1 MSSDTDTTGQWTTA
15 TLRWR
20 RLVLLTAA
28 LSFVCI
34 FGLNAYIGQS
44 DKAGPFISAP
54 LWLPYLFVLPRLRSK
69 TPKSGLALAIA
80 MGCALFV
87 PAIWFAWYALTWDA
101 RWWIPSTLALTAAQ
115 QAVMV
120 ATAVCA
126 YRSLPASSG
135 DRRIFFWNSA
145 YAIAAL
151 SFLGLFSRNLPNR
164 IAQNEEQAIWTL
176 RVTNQ
181 AATEYAKAFGG
192 IYPASLA
199 ALNAPPRDD
208 QKADCKAYNLRMLP
222 LDDPQIGLA
231 FRSNEYIFQYKI
243 GSPAEIPAGCCAGA
257 RTYTLTARPLVY
269 GKTGRRSFA
278 INEGGA
284 IRSTSE
290 NHDPL

>member
-1 MSSDTDTTGQWTTA
+1 MSSDTDTTGPWTTA

-20 RLVLLTAA
+20 RIVLLTAA

-54 LWLPYLFVLPRLRSK
+54 LWLPYLFVLLRLRGK
-69 TPKSGLALAIA
+69 TPKRGLALAIA
-80 MGCALFV
+80 MGCALFC

-101 RWWIPSTLALTAAQ
+101 RWWIPSTLVLTAAL
-115 QAVMV
+115 QAAMV
-120 ATAVCA
+120 AAAVRV
-126 YRSLPASSG
+126 YRFLPASSG
-135 DRRIFFWNSA
+135 DRRILFWNCA

-151 SFLGLFSRNLPNR
+151 SLLMLFSRNLPNR

-208 QKADCKAYNLRMLP
+208 QKPSCKAYNLRMLP
-222 LDDPQIGLA
+222 LDDPNIGLA
-231 FRSNEYIFQYKI
+231 FRSNEYIFQYKV
-243 GSPAEIPAGCCAGA
+243 GAPAEIPAGGCAGA
-257 RTYTLTARPLVY
+257 RGYTLTARPLVY

>member
-1 MSSDTDTTGQWTTA
+1 MVASAVRVYRHLPAAPGDRS
-15 TLRWR
+15 
-20 RLVLLTAA
+20 VLL
-28 LSFVCI
+28 
-34 FGLNAYIGQS
+34 GN
-44 DKAGPFISAP
+44 
-54 LWLPYLFVLPRLRSK
+54 
-69 TPKSGLALAIA
+69 
-80 MGCALFV
+80 
-87 PAIWFAWYALTWDA
+87 
-101 RWWIPSTLALTAAQ
+101 
-115 QAVMV
+115 
-120 ATAVCA
+120 CA
-126 YRSLPASSG
+126 YAV
-135 DRRIFFWNSA
+135 
-145 YAIAAL
+145 AAL
-151 SFLGLFSRNLPNR
+151 SFLILFSRNLPNR
-164 IAQNEEQAIWTL
+164 IVQNEEEAIWTL

-181 AATEYAKAFGG
+181 AAMEYAKAFGG

-222 LDDPQIGLA
+222 LDDPAIGLA

-243 GSPAEIPAGCCAGA
+243 GSPAEIPAGGCAGA

>member
-1 MSSDTDTTGQWTTA
+1 MSSNTDTTGQLTTA

-54 LWLPYLFVLPRLRSK
+54 LWLPYLFVLLRLRSK
-69 TPKSGLALAIA
+69 TAKSGLAPAIA

-101 RWWIPSTLALTAAQ
+101 RWWIPSTLAMTAAL

-120 ATAVCA
+120 ATAMRV
-126 YRSLPASSG
+126 YRHLPAAPG
-135 DRRIFFWNSA
+135 DRSVLLWNCS
-145 YAIAAL
+145 YAIAVL
-151 SFLGLFSRNLPNR
+151 SLLGLSSRNLPNR

-208 QKADCKAYNLRMLP
+208 QKPGCKAYNLRMLP
-222 LDDPQIGLA
+222 LDDPNIGLA
-231 FRSNEYIFQYKI
+231 FRSNEYIFQYKV
-243 GSPAEIPAGCCAGA
+243 GAPAEIPAGGCAGA
-257 RTYTLTARPLVY
+257 RSYMLTARPLVY

-278 INEGGA
+278 INEAGA
-284 IRSTSE
+284 MRSTSE
-290 NHDPL
+290 NQYPL